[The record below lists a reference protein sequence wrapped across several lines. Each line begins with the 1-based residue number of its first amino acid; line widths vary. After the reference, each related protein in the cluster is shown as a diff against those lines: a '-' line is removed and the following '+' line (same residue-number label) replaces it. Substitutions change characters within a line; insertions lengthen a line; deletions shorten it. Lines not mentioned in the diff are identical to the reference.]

1 MAGTGP
7 GTSPRPRNPPTSN
20 RSLPMTRTAPDTPI
34 SRLLTIAEV
43 AEHLR
48 VDPKTVRRRIAGGEL
63 AAYRVGRQW
72 RITEDQLTQFLRA

>member
-1 MAGTGP
+1 
-7 GTSPRPRNPPTSN
+7 
-20 RSLPMTRTAPDTPI
+20 MTRTAPETPI

-48 VDPKTVRRRIAGGEL
+48 VNVKTVRRWISTEEL

-72 RITEDQLTQFLRA
+72 RITEDQLMQLLRAQCQR